1 MIGSAAQDNNV
12 VGYFHG
18 TTEPSGKEKYNVI
31 LVKANGNGFR
41 VENGFARVS
50 EMLDDSIAI
59 DIQNGTFSCDRFS
72 LEGNEGGELILPLK
86 IVNTAGRDLN
96 CIRNFCATAEM
107 QDTSGYA
114 MHFNARSGTLVD
126 ACKIGGNIYH
136 VYPIVVINPWFIG
149 AYGLVSS
156 GSTWAKSKSIGGMQ
170 LDEATEVATSI
181 DPNMRAAGFIQD
193 VGTVQTTATMF
204 QVVKQELLDGRPMER
219 IRQAHLVT
227 QIRQPIWHLEKLSI

>member
-1 MIGSAAQDNNV
+1 MV
-12 VGYFHG
+12 
-18 TTEPSGKEKYNVI
+18 
-31 LVKANGNGFR
+31 
-41 VENGFARVS
+41 
-50 EMLDDSIAI
+50 DDSIAI

-193 VGTVQTTATMF
+193 VGTVQTTATIF
-204 QVVKQELLDGRPMER
+204 LGGQTGIARWQTNGTHTASTPSYTNTTTDLALGKIIYLIVETVCARRRSYLAALITKYAGLRRYQSTLVRSECSRSCLME
-219 IRQAHLVT
+219 
-227 QIRQPIWHLEKLSI
+227 PIG